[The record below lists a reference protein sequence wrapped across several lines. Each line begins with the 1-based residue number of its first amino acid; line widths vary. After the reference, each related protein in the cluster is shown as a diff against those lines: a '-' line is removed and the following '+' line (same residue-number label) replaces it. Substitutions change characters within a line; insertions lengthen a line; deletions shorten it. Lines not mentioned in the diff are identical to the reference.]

1 MRFVVAGAS
10 GFLGTALRDHV
21 ARDGHEVV
29 RLVRGEPVSPQESR
43 WDPSL
48 GEVDQEVVERAD
60 VVVNLA
66 GAPIAHW
73 PWTESYQRKLLE
85 SRVATTGTLAR
96 AVAAAAT
103 RPVLLAQNG
112 IAGYGDRGDEVLTE
126 DSSTDAPTALGK
138 VTRAWEDATRPAR
151 DAGARVCVMRTSVV
165 LDRRGGALK
174 AMLLP
179 FRLGLGGPLGSG
191 EQYFATISLTDWL
204 RAVSHLAGN
213 EGSEGAY
220 NLAGPNTTTNR
231 EFTREL
237 GRLLNRPTVLPA
249 PARPIRMVLGELSNE
264 LLGSARVE
272 PARLQDEGFAF
283 EHTTVGSRLDAGLN
297 P

>member
-48 GEVDQEVVERAD
+48 GQVDQEVVERAD

-73 PWTESYQRKLLE
+73 PWTESYQRKLLD

-103 RPVLLAQNG
+103 KPVLLAQNG

-138 VTRAWEDATRPAR
+138 ITRAWEDATQPAR
-151 DAGARVCVMRTSVV
+151 GAGARVCVMRTSVV

-174 AMLLP
+174 TMLLP

-272 PARLQDEGFAF
+272 PARLRDEGFAF
-283 EHTTVGSRLDAGLN
+283 EHTTVGSRLEAGLN